1 MNEPCFFGPTKY
13 LSQTHSTEKKRK
25 KTQAKRRCV
34 SQAEK
39 TPNKTGQANMLE
51 KL

>member
-13 LSQTHSTEKKRK
+13 LSQTHSTEKNK
-25 KTQAKRRCV
+25 KAHAKRRCV

>member
-1 MNEPCFFGPTKY
+1 MNRVFSDQRNVYHEHI
-13 LSQTHSTEKKRK
+13 QQKKAKK
-25 KTQAKRRCV
+25 KTQAERRCV

>member
-1 MNEPCFFGPTKY
+1 MNEPCYFGPTKY
-13 LSQTHSTEKKRK
+13 LSQTYSTEKKK

-34 SQAEK
+34 SQVEK